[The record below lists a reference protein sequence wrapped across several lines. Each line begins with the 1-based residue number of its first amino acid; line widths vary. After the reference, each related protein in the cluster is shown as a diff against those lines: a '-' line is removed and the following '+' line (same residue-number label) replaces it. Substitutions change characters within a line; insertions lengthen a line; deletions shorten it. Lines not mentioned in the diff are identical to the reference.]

1 MPDDSQRAYRPPDPC
16 SRGWAA
22 HEEPVA
28 HSPPAQ
34 HTSSTYVEVFSSYL
48 INECDQRAFVL
59 KAVGIEHLIAQNI
72 NRFVLLV
79 PERFA
84 EAAIGH
90 LRSYEEES
98 KPQPRPAPLQLHRH
112 AWIGSLIYAVV
123 MLGIAWCAGAN
134 IGDRDWYDAGV
145 LRRSALVAG
154 EAWRFVTALTL
165 HGDVGHILGNLAFGI
180 PYSFFAAQL
189 MGGGRA
195 WLSILL
201 AATLG
206 NSFDALLMDDQRGS
220 IGASTAVFAML
231 GLVGAF
237 AWRRGQGRFN
247 SWAHRA
253 APLIAAV
260 ALLAI
265 TGAGG
270 ENTDVIAH
278 LAGFGFGAV
287 VGTVQAYARSKV
299 LDRFAVQAVFGVTTI
314 FTVLGAWLWAFAN

>member
-1 MPDDSQRAYRPPDPC
+1 
-16 SRGWAA
+16 
-22 HEEPVA
+22 
-28 HSPPAQ
+28 
-34 HTSSTYVEVFSSYL
+34 
-48 INECDQRAFVL
+48 
-59 KAVGIEHLIAQNI
+59 
-72 NRFVLLV
+72 
-79 PERFA
+79 
-84 EAAIGH
+84 
-90 LRSYEEES
+90 
-98 KPQPRPAPLQLHRH
+98 LHRH